1 MNTVQIVSEGMG
13 EAFVRLRL
21 KDQAKSLAMIGEDAD
36 LSDLRQLRA
45 PLVDYEVRGLPALT
59 YFGGMVWRDA
69 IDDYAQGAPD
79 EASSYLPPFGVDCTL
94 LCCNAMRPDKRCM
107 LRSRH
112 AHGVKIQYKTIFA
125 ALGVPVGNSHLLITA
140 EFLLTKSC

>member
-1 MNTVQIVSEGMG
+1 MLRDCAQIVSESMG

-21 KDQAKSLAMIGEDAD
+21 KDQAKSLAMIGEDAQ

-69 IDDYAQGAPD
+69 IDEYAEGALML
-79 EASSYLPPFGVDCTL
+79 YTRVFKL
-94 LCCNAMRPDKRCM
+94 LHIHCNSQNA
-107 LRSRH
+107 
-112 AHGVKIQYKTIFA
+112 
-125 ALGVPVGNSHLLITA
+125 
-140 EFLLTKSC
+140 